1 MTDLPPSASRSS
13 SDVLRRVAELFPDDQ
28 TFVLALLE
36 DYKDPIAS
44 RRARVQWVIV
54 EASRGDLDRLA
65 YLVDLAKIDYRDVL
79 MYEEP

>member
-1 MTDLPPSASRSS
+1 MTDLPPPASRSS
-13 SDVLRRVAELFPDDQ
+13 SDVLRRVAELFPADQ

-36 DYKDPIAS
+36 DYKDSIAS
-44 RRARVQWVIV
+44 RRTRVQWVIV